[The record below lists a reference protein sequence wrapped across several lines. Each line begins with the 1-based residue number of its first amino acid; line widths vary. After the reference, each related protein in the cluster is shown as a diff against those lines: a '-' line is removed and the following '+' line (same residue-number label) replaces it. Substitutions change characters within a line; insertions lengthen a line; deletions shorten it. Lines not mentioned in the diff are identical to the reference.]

1 MTVDLES
8 EVARLRA
15 LVEPPPSPA
24 PACWCCGVRDRA
36 AVDDV
41 FYPGRVLCRGCL
53 AATPSPDPQR
63 RGAHAL
69 YAVVTAQRDGSGPIV
84 EPRVADRVRAMQ
96 SLTRPSTAMASP
108 AGRAALTIAADES
121 GFTAWID
128 AGAEPADR
136 RFSYVPDVVLDVVE
150 RSLADTR
157 DEHERTRH
165 RPPGPDRG
173 APWARWSG
181 DAAIVRGDIQAGGG
195 RA

>member
-15 LVEPPPSPA
+15 LVEPPPPPA

-53 AATPSPDPQR
+53 AATPSPDPEK

-69 YAVVTAQRDGSGPIV
+69 YAVVTAQRDGAGLIV
-84 EPRVADRVRAMQ
+84 EPRVSIAVRAIQ
-96 SLTRPSTAMASP
+96 SIAVHAMASP
-108 AGRAALTIAADES
+108 AGRAMLTVAAEDS
-121 GFTAWID
+121 GFLAWCD
-128 AGAEPADR
+128 SSAAPAAT
-136 RFSYVPDVVLDVVE
+136 RFAYVTDDVLDVVE
-150 RSLADTR
+150 RSLLDTR